1 MGGLS
6 MRRSIMLPAVLAA
19 TLLAG
24 CVPQRSV
31 RVEPNDATRPAPRSL
46 PAEGEYS
53 VVRGDTLYGIAFRH
67 GLDYRDLAALN
78 DIAAPFTIYPGQRLR
93 LRAGATSGPSRPM
106 AATPSRPPA
115 ATPPAP
121 VKPGVVGTI
130 VQGPAT
136 HPPATAPSAPVTANT
151 GPATAAPASTVAVNP
166 SATPLPAGPPG
177 APPAA
182 PAPDT
187 AVAPA
192 TTVEPVTPAAPASAP
207 ITLRPGNPSWR
218 WPASGTLI
226 GRFLAGDPTRQGI
239 NIAGNA
245 GDAVQA
251 AADGIVVYS
260 GAGLIGYG
268 ELIIVKHNDTWLSAY
283 GHNRKRLVGEGDAVR
298 AGQTIA
304 EMGRTGT
311 SRDMLHFEVR
321 RNGKPV
327 DPLGVLPKR

>member
-1 MGGLS
+1 MSCLH
-6 MRRSIMLPAVLAA
+6 RRSPTLLSLLLAA
-19 TLLAG
+19 LLLSG

-31 RVEPNDATRPAPRSL
+31 RVEPNDAARPAPRSL

-93 LRAGATSGPSRPM
+93 LRAGAAAEPPRPV
-106 AATPSRPPA
+106 AATPSRLPA
-115 ATPPAP
+115 ATPAAP
-121 VKPGVVGTI
+121 VKPGVVGPI

-136 HPPATAPSAPVTANT
+136 PPPATPPST
-151 GPATAAPASTVAVNP
+151 PATASAGPTTAAPTSTVAANP
-166 SATPLPAGPPG
+166 TASPPPVG
-177 APPAA
+177 QASAPPAA
-182 PAPDT
+182 PAAATPTT
-187 AVAPA
+187 AI
-192 TTVEPVTPAAPASAP
+192 EPLTPAAPASAP
-207 ITLRPGNPSWR
+207 VVLRPGNPSWR

-251 AADGIVVYS
+251 AADGVVVYS

-283 GHNRKRLVGEGDAVR
+283 GHNRKRLVGEGDGVR

>member
-1 MGGLS
+1 MAGCS
-6 MRRSIMLPAVLAA
+6 MRWSSLLPALLGALLLAA
-19 TLLAG
+19 

-31 RVEPNDATRPAPRSL
+31 RVEPNEASHPAPRSL
-46 PAEGEYS
+46 PAEGDYS

-78 DIAAPFTIYPGQRLR
+78 GIAAPFTIYPGQRLR
-93 LRAGATSGPSRPM
+93 LRAVAAAAPPRPV
-106 AATPSRPPA
+106 AATPSRPA
-115 ATPPAP
+115 PPATAPSP
-121 VKPGVVGTI
+121 VKPGVVGPI
-130 VQGPAT
+130 VQGPA
-136 HPPATAPSAPVTANT
+136 V
-151 GPATAAPASTVAVNP
+151 
-166 SATPLPAGPPG
+166 PPG
-177 APPAA
+177 APPSAPAA
-182 PAPDT
+182 SPPASGSGSTPNPAVAATPPAPDSASSAPPAAT
-187 AVAPA
+187 STPA
-192 TTVEPVTPAAPASAP
+192 TVPPAATPTPAAPAAAP
-207 ITLRPGNPSWR
+207 VVLRPGDPQWR
-218 WPASGTLI
+218 WPAAGSLI
-226 GRFLAGDPTRQGI
+226 GRFVAGDPTRQGI
-239 NIAGNA
+239 NIAGTG

-251 AADGIVVYS
+251 AADGVVVYS